1 MGASCTGSYEVP
13 ATRPDARSTAPP
25 DAADKSQPRQQA
37 SVATQGQTT
46 PDDTDNILTV
56 AGRLSARRLERNA
69 AAASASGWRGPS
81 EGGDDLTHQTS
92 SLARRP
98 ADLDAGGLEG

>member
-1 MGASCTGSYEVP
+1 MAMRGRVGGSDKTVMGASCTGSYEVT

-56 AGRLSARRLERNA
+56 GERLTAQRRERGAGRGRMRSQTIYLVGPGALVVVKER
-69 AAASASGWRGPS
+69 
-81 EGGDDLTHQTS
+81 D
-92 SLARRP
+92 
-98 ADLDAGGLEG
+98 